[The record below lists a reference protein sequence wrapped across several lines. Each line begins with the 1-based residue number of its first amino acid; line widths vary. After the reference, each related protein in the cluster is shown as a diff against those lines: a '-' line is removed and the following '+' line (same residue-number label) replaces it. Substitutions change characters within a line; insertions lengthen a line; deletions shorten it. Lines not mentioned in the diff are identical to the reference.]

1 MQVIQ
6 LALKDLKLLLRDRT
20 AAFFI
25 LAFPVLMGVFFGLMM
40 GGTSESSRGK
50 IKLAVVD
57 QDGSELSRKF
67 ISGLER
73 NKSLEL
79 STAEFEPAREQVRKA
94 EATGMLV
101 IPQGFAQNAG
111 IFWEPQPEL
120 QLGVDP
126 ARAAEGAMLEGFTM
140 QAMAELIQYRIE
152 HPADFLPSLAKA
164 REVFSSDAQ
173 VDPVTRQLG
182 ATLFRTLEQFIG
194 GLPAGDGAAENANS
208 VANGNDAVAGPSIQ
222 LAKIHKL
229 DVTSKAQTLTVGGE
243 TAKLRSQWDI
253 SFPQAMLWGV
263 LGCAAGFA
271 SSIARERSYGT
282 LQRLLAAPLGLR
294 QILLGKAL
302 ACLLASILV
311 IALLTLLGLQLGM
324 RPESFPKLAVAGLC
338 TAICFSGIMM
348 IISNLGK
355 SEQSVSGVGWSLNLV
370 MAMLGGCMIPVMF
383 MPAFVQQASV
393 VSPVRWAILAIEGAV
408 WRGFSWGEILPA
420 CAVLL
425 GIGALGFA
433 AGTWLLS
440 RASQDG
446 GR

>member
-25 LAFPVLMGVFFGLMM
+25 LAFPVLMGLFFGMMM
-40 GGTSESSRGK
+40 GGTSGSGRGK

-57 QDGSELSRKF
+57 EDESELSRRF
-67 ISGLER
+67 ISALVR
-73 NKSLEL
+73 NENL
-79 STAEFEPAREQVRKA
+79 SVIAAKLDIAREQVRKA
-94 EATGMLV
+94 ESSGMLV
-101 IPQGFAQNAG
+101 IPHGFSKSAG

-126 ARAAEGAMLEGFTM
+126 ARVAEGAMLEGFTM
-140 QAMAELIQYRIE
+140 QAMSELIQYRIE
-152 HPADFLPSLAKA
+152 RPADFLPSLAKA
-164 REVFSSDAQ
+164 REAFANNTQ
-173 VDPVTRQLG
+173 VDLVTRQLG
-182 ATLFRTLEQFIG
+182 ATLFRTLEQFIA
-194 GLPAGDGAAENANS
+194 GLPTGENAK
-208 VANGNDAVAGPSIQ
+208 AGEALGNAVAAPSIQ
-222 LAKIHKL
+222 LARICKI
-229 DVTSKAQTLTVGGE
+229 DVTSKAQILSVGGE
-243 TAKLRSQWDI
+243 TVNLRSRWDI

-271 SSIARERSYGT
+271 ISIARERGGGT
-282 LQRLLAAPLGLR
+282 LQRLLASPLSLR

-311 IALLTLLGLQLGM
+311 IVMLTLLGWLLGM
-324 RPESFPKLAVAGLC
+324 RPESYLKLAVAGVC

-348 IISNLGK
+348 IVSNLGR
-355 SEQSVSGVGWSLNLV
+355 SEQSVSGVGWGINLM

-393 VSPVRWAILAIEGAV
+393 ISPVRWAILAIEGSV
-408 WRGFSWGEILPA
+408 WRSFSWSEMLPA
-420 CAVLL
+420 CAVLI
-425 GIGALGFA
+425 GIGVFGFA
-433 AGTWLLS
+433 AGIGLLS
-440 RASQDG
+440 RASKDG

>member
-25 LAFPVLMGVFFGLMM
+25 LAFPVLMGLFFGMMM
-40 GGTSESSRGK
+40 GGTSGSERGK

-57 QDGSELSRKF
+57 EDESELSRRF
-67 ISGLER
+67 VSALER
-73 NKSLEL
+73 NENL
-79 STAEFEPAREQVRKA
+79 SVSAAKLDTAREQVRKA
-94 EATGMLV
+94 ESTGMLV
-101 IPQGFAQNAG
+101 IPQGFSQSAG

-140 QAMAELIQYRIE
+140 QAMSELIQYRIE
-152 HPADFLPSLAKA
+152 RPADFLPSLAKA
-164 REVFSSDAQ
+164 REALANDTQ
-173 VDPVTRQLG
+173 VDLVTRQLG
-182 ATLFRTLEQFIG
+182 ATLFRAIEQFIG
-194 GLPAGDGAAENANS
+194 GLPAGEKAKAGEAPSN
-208 VANGNDAVAGPSIQ
+208 AVAAPSIQ
-222 LAKIHKL
+222 LAQIRKI
-229 DVTSKAQTLTVGGE
+229 DVTSKAQTLSVGGE
-243 TAKLRSQWDI
+243 TINLRSQWDI

-271 SSIARERSYGT
+271 ISIARERGGGT
-282 LQRLLAAPLGLR
+282 LQRLLASPLSLR

-311 IALLTLLGLQLGM
+311 IGMLTLLGWLLGM
-324 RPESFPKLAVAGLC
+324 RPESYPKLAVAGVC

-348 IISNLGK
+348 IVSNLGR
-355 SEQSVSGVGWSLNLV
+355 SEQSVSGVGWGINLM

-383 MPAFVQQASV
+383 MPAFIQQASV
-393 VSPVRWAILAIEGAV
+393 ISPVRWAILAIEGSV
-408 WRGFSWGEILPA
+408 WRSFSWGEMLPA
-420 CAVLL
+420 CAVLI
-425 GIGALGFA
+425 GIGAFGFA
-433 AGTWLLS
+433 AGIWLLS
-440 RASQDG
+440 RASKDG

>member
-25 LAFPVLMGVFFGLMM
+25 LAFPVLMGLFFGMMM
-40 GGTSESSRGK
+40 GGTSGSERGK

-57 QDGSELSRKF
+57 EDESELSRRF
-67 ISGLER
+67 VSALER
-73 NKSLEL
+73 NENL
-79 STAEFEPAREQVRKA
+79 SVSAAKLDTAREQVRKA
-94 EATGMLV
+94 KSTGMLV
-101 IPQGFAQNAG
+101 IPQGFAQSAG

-140 QAMAELIQYRIE
+140 QAMSELIQYRLE
-152 HPADFLPSLAKA
+152 RPADFLPSLEKA
-164 REVFSSDAQ
+164 REALANDTQ
-173 VDPVTRQLG
+173 VDLVTRQLG
-182 ATLFRTLEQFIG
+182 ATLFRAIEQFIT
-194 GLPAGDGAAENANS
+194 GLPTGENAKAGEAPSN
-208 VANGNDAVAGPSIQ
+208 AVAAPSIQ
-222 LAKIHKL
+222 LAQIRKI
-229 DVTSKAQTLTVGGE
+229 DVTSKAQTLSVGGE
-243 TAKLRSQWDI
+243 TINLRSQWDI

-271 SSIARERSYGT
+271 ISIARERGGGT
-282 LQRLLAAPLGLR
+282 LQRLLASPLSLR

-302 ACLLASILV
+302 ACLLASISV
-311 IALLTLLGLQLGM
+311 IGMLTLLGWLLGM
-324 RPESFPKLAVAGLC
+324 RPESYPKLAVAGVC

-348 IISNLGK
+348 IVSNLGR
-355 SEQSVSGVGWSLNLV
+355 SEQSVSGVGWGINLV

-393 VSPVRWAILAIEGAV
+393 ISPVRWAILAIEGSV
-408 WRGFSWGEILPA
+408 WRSFSWGEMLPA
-420 CAVLL
+420 CAVLI
-425 GIGALGFA
+425 GIGAFGFA
-433 AGTWLLS
+433 AGIWFLN
-440 RASQDG
+440 RASKDG

>member
-25 LAFPVLMGVFFGLMM
+25 LAFPVLMGLFFGMMM
-40 GGTSESSRGK
+40 GGTSGSERGK

-57 QDGSELSRKF
+57 EDESELSRRF
-67 ISGLER
+67 VSALER
-73 NKSLEL
+73 NENL
-79 STAEFEPAREQVRKA
+79 SVSAAKLDTAREQVRKA
-94 EATGMLV
+94 ESTGMLV
-101 IPQGFAQNAG
+101 IPQGFAQSAG

-140 QAMAELIQYRIE
+140 QAMSELIQYRIE
-152 HPADFLPSLAKA
+152 RPADFLPSLAKA
-164 REVFSSDAQ
+164 REALANDTQ
-173 VDPVTRQLG
+173 VDLVTRQLG
-182 ATLFRTLEQFIG
+182 ATLFRAIEQFIA
-194 GLPAGDGAAENANS
+194 GLPTGENAKAGEAPN
-208 VANGNDAVAGPSIQ
+208 NAVAAPSIQ
-222 LAKIHKL
+222 LAQIRKI
-229 DVTSKAQTLTVGGE
+229 DVTSKAQTLSVGGE
-243 TAKLRSQWDI
+243 TFNLRSRWDI

-271 SSIARERSYGT
+271 ISIARERGGGT
-282 LQRLLAAPLGLR
+282 LQRLLASPLSLR

-311 IALLTLLGLQLGM
+311 IGMLTLLGWLLGM
-324 RPESFPKLAVAGLC
+324 RPESYPKLAMAGVC

-348 IISNLGK
+348 IVSNLGK